1 MNCIKCIHCF
11 FCYKMNFSE
20 MSSNPFSAAGIKLE
34 PNYEINNENSNAQL
48 DATDIDDTR
57 EIFNSALVEDL
68 SSNEKILSDIS
79 RFIAGNRDKLNKKNL
94 VNYCGILDPCNINN
108 NNWSN

>member
-1 MNCIKCIHCF
+1 MQIFIKNELYKIYSLF
-11 FCYKMNFSE
+11 FCCCKMNFSK
-20 MSSNPFSAAGIKLE
+20 MSSFPAAGIKLE
-34 PNYEINNENSNAQL
+34 PNYEINNEISNAQL

-79 RFIAGNRDKLNKKNL
+79 RFIADNRDKLNKKNL
-94 VNYCGILDPCNINN
+94 VNYCGILDPCNNN
-108 NNWSN
+108 N